1 MNWRI
6 SVLDLTKKWT
16 RSQKYPDEENR
27 SQANGYPVWSET
39 KNPVVSRL
47 FSNPSVMQSLSP
59 SQLTLL
65 IHDQTYCVAK
75 LLPQHWDCELLTLE
89 GCENSFFSVS
99 RTSDEVSIV
108 CAQSSQSLRELS
120 DRNAQLE
127 KDWVL
132 IQVEGQLEF
141 DMVGVIAFFSN
152 FSSFSRMKSSF
163 HSWFFICTNWIWLVI
178 F

>member
-1 MNWRI
+1 
-6 SVLDLTKKWT
+6 
-16 RSQKYPDEENR
+16 
-27 SQANGYPVWSET
+27 
-39 KNPVVSRL
+39 
-47 FSNPSVMQSLSP
+47 MQSLSP

-152 FSSFSRMKSSF
+152 LFADASLSIFCLSTF
-163 HSWFFICTNWIWLVI
+163 DTDYFLVKRI
-178 F
+178 QFKEALAALDQNNITWKELDA